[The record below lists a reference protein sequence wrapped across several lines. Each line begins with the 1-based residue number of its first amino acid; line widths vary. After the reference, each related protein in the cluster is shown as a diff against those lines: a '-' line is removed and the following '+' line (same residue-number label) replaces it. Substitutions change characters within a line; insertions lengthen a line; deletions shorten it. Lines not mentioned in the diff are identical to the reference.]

1 MNPSKHLLALSALLM
16 LAACGGKEEAAQ
28 PAPEATAE
36 APAVA
41 TSEPAAPAPDAGAEP
56 ASGPGVDASALYAG
70 RCASCHGQL
79 AEGQGGNPSLVGL
92 SAADIQTKLEGY
104 RAGTTLGPKTAV
116 MAPMAK
122 SLTDEQIQAL
132 ASYLGG

>member
-1 MNPSKHLLALSALLM
+1 MNPSKHLLALTALMM
-16 LAACGGKEEAAQ
+16 LAACGGKEEVAQ
-28 PAPEATAE
+28 PVPETTAE
-36 APAVA
+36 APASATTEPVA
-41 TSEPAAPAPDAGAEP
+41 PVPEAGAEATP
-56 ASGPGVDASALYAG
+56 GAGVDAATLYAG